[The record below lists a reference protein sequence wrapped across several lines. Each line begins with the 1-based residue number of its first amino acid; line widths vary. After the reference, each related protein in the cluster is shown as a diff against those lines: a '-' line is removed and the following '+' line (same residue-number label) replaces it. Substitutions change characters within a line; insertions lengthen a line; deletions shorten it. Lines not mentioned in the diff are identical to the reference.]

1 MGTRLLPKSE
11 LVKEKS
17 IEKKNDIDQGLA
29 LARKIDTLRET
40 AAQEESNLSK
50 FRSESLFNIRNEID
64 DLIVRKGS
72 LTNEIEALEA
82 KRINLIKPLDV
93 EWSKVRQKEIELTN
107 YALELQERLDYL
119 TQNQKDYQLKFEELE
134 LEEQRITDRERE
146 TIRLLAQANENK
158 DKSTYLVRENSTIL
172 AKSIKEVNEREEE
185 ITRKKSEISVK
196 EREIKLTVKRLERE
210 DRDLSIIR
218 VQLED
223 QRATL
228 ERALKRKI

>member
-146 TIRLLAQANENK
+146 DR
-158 DKSTYLVRENSTIL
+158 KSV
-172 AKSIKEVNEREEE
+172 V
-185 ITRKKSEISVK
+185 
-196 EREIKLTVKRLERE
+196 
-210 DRDLSIIR
+210 
-218 VQLED
+218 
-223 QRATL
+223 
-228 ERALKRKI
+228 